1 MTNEPQTNNVIVK
14 LRFYQTKEH
23 YTDNPEMA
31 EHRDFVSCQDS
42 YSYLNY
48 VHTGAS
54 ENVSSDY
61 EQYIANK
68 EKSFGAFN
76 QDGLLNDEQKLDLRH
91 QLQTT
96 QSVIWDMI
104 ISFRENFGD
113 EYCRDYDQAY
123 KFLKKE
129 LPKFFNRAGL
139 YSDNIVWYAG
149 LHENTE
155 NKHIHISFFEKE
167 PLYFDNG
174 GKLKYHSGTISKDL
188 LIATKFTFE
197 KALTKPTAQ
206 ILKARKDML
215 YSYNALMSRT
225 DMARKLKRLL
235 LNLYTILPKD
245 GRHSY
250 DSENMLRVKKDVDG
264 VTEFIL
270 TKNTQTRDTYWEFEN
285 ALKKFEEWK
294 DERNYKEGS
303 NYKKDLFRRLVN
315 ITINTAIEL
324 GKLHDELEKLDIKTA
339 QYKAY
344 KKAMRQRE
352 WDKLLDLLEYYAKC
366 DEMEI
371 KNFIYRQKQ
380 SEAYAKQQEYYR
392 IQSDR
397 EKQKLAKEYGGFE
410 M

>member
-1 MTNEPQTNNVIVK
+1 MTSEPQTNNIIVK
-14 LRFYQTKEH
+14 LKYYQTKDH
-23 YTDNPEMA
+23 YTENPEMA
-31 EHRDFVSCQDS
+31 EHRDFVSCKDS

-104 ISFRENFGD
+104 ISFREDFGD
-113 EYCRDYDQAY
+113 EYCRDYEQAY

-235 LNLYTILPKD
+235 LNLYTILPKN

-270 TKNTQTRDTYWEFEN
+270 TKNTQTRDTYWAFEN

-303 NYKKDLFRRLVN
+303 NYKKDLFRRLGN

-324 GKLHDELEKLDIKTA
+324 GKLHEELEKLDIQTA

-380 SEAYAKQQEYYR
+380 SEAYAKRQEYYR
-392 IQSDR
+392 IQADR
-397 EKQKLAKEYGGFE
+397 EKEYYRRKYGEIE

>member
-23 YTDNPEMA
+23 YTDNLEMA

-104 ISFRENFGD
+104 ISFREDFGD

-250 DSENMLRVKKDVDG
+250 NSENMLRVKKDVDG
-264 VTEFIL
+264 VTEVIL

-303 NYKKDLFRRLVN
+303 NYKKDLFRRLGN
-315 ITINTAIEL
+315 ITIDTAIEL
-324 GKLHDELEKLDIKTA
+324 GKLHEELEKLDIKTA

-392 IQSDR
+392 IQADR
-397 EKQKLAKEYGGFE
+397 EKLKLAKEYGGFE
-410 M
+410 L

>member
-76 QDGLLNDEQKLDLRH
+76 QDGLLSDEQKLDLRH

-303 NYKKDLFRRLVN
+303 NYKKDLFRRLGN

>member
-14 LRFYQTKEH
+14 LRFYQTKDH
-23 YTDNPEMA
+23 YTDNLEMA

-91 QLQTT
+91 QLQTS

-104 ISFRENFGD
+104 ISFREDFGD

-270 TKNTQTRDTYWEFEN
+270 TKNTQTRETYWEFEN

-303 NYKKDLFRRLVN
+303 NYKKDLFRRLGN
-315 ITINTAIEL
+315 ITIDTAIEL
-324 GKLHDELEKLDIKTA
+324 GKLHEELEKLDIKTA

-392 IQSDR
+392 IQADR
-397 EKQKLAKEYGGFE
+397 EKLKLAKEYGGFE
-410 M
+410 L

>member
-1 MTNEPQTNNVIVK
+1 MLTQPQSDNVFMK
-14 LRFYQTKEH
+14 LQYYQTKDH

-31 EHRDFVSCQDS
+31 EHRDFVSCHDS

-54 ENVSSDY
+54 ENVSSYY

-104 ISFRENFGD
+104 ISFREDFGD

-188 LIATKFTFE
+188 LIDTKFTFE

-206 ILKARKDML
+206 ILKERNDML

-270 TKNTQTRDTYWEFEN
+270 TKNTQTRETYWEFEN

-303 NYKKDLFRRLVN
+303 NYKKDLFRRLGN
-315 ITINTAIEL
+315 ITIDTAIEL
-324 GKLHDELEKLDIKTA
+324 GKLHDKLEKLDIKTA

-392 IQSDR
+392 IQADR
-397 EKQKLAKEYGGFE
+397 EKQKLAKEYCGFE

>member
-1 MTNEPQTNNVIVK
+1 MTSEPQTNNVIIK
-14 LRFYQTKEH
+14 LRFYQTKDH
-23 YTDNPEMA
+23 YADNPEMA

-104 ISFRENFGD
+104 ISFREDFGD

-129 LPKFFNRAGL
+129 LPKFFNKAGL

-188 LIATKFTFE
+188 LIATKFTLE

-270 TKNTQTRDTYWEFEN
+270 TKNTQTRETYWEFEN

-303 NYKKDLFRRLVN
+303 NYKKDLFRRLGN
-315 ITINTAIEL
+315 ITIDTAIEL
-324 GKLHDELEKLDIKTA
+324 GKLHEELEKLDIKTA

-392 IQSDR
+392 IQADR
-397 EKQKLAKEYGGFE
+397 EKQKLAREYGGFE

>member
-1 MTNEPQTNNVIVK
+1 MTSEPQTNNIILK
-14 LRFYQTKEH
+14 LKYYQTKDH

-104 ISFRENFGD
+104 ISFREDFGD
-113 EYCRDYDQAY
+113 EYCRDYEQAY

-225 DMARKLKRLL
+225 DNGKKVKTITFKSLHYPTKRRQ
-235 LNLYTILPKD
+235 TF
-245 GRHSY
+245 
-250 DSENMLRVKKDVDG
+250 LR
-264 VTEFIL
+264 
-270 TKNTQTRDTYWEFEN
+270 
-285 ALKKFEEWK
+285 
-294 DERNYKEGS
+294 
-303 NYKKDLFRRLVN
+303 
-315 ITINTAIEL
+315 
-324 GKLHDELEKLDIKTA
+324 
-339 QYKAY
+339 
-344 KKAMRQRE
+344 
-352 WDKLLDLLEYYAKC
+352 
-366 DEMEI
+366 
-371 KNFIYRQKQ
+371 
-380 SEAYAKQQEYYR
+380 
-392 IQSDR
+392 
-397 EKQKLAKEYGGFE
+397 
-410 M
+410 

>member
-1 MTNEPQTNNVIVK
+1 MTTEPQTDNVFMK
-14 LRFYQTKEH
+14 LKYYQTKYH
-23 YTDNPEMA
+23 YADNPEMA

-76 QDGLLNDEQKLDLRH
+76 QEGLLNDEQKLDLRH
-91 QLQTT
+91 KLQTT

-104 ISFRENFGD
+104 ISFREDFGD

-129 LPKFFNRAGL
+129 LPTFFNRAGL

-174 GKLKYHSGTISKDL
+174 GKLKYHSGTISKQL
-188 LIATKFTFE
+188 LIDTKFTFE

-303 NYKKDLFRRLVN
+303 NYKKDLFRRLGN
-315 ITINTAIEL
+315 MTINTAIEL
-324 GKLHDELEKLDIKTA
+324 GKLHEELEKLDIKTA

-352 WDKLLDLLEYYAKC
+352 WDKLLALLEYYAKC

-392 IQSDR
+392 IQADR

>member
-303 NYKKDLFRRLVN
+303 NYKKDLFRRLGN

>member
-1 MTNEPQTNNVIVK
+1 MLTQPQTDNVFMK
-14 LRFYQTKEH
+14 LQYYQTKDH

-31 EHRDFVSCQDS
+31 EHRDFVSCHDS

-104 ISFRENFGD
+104 ISFREDFGD

-285 ALKKFEEWK
+285 TLKKFEEWK
-294 DERNYKEGS
+294 DERNYKVGS
-303 NYKKDLFRRLVN
+303 NYKKDLFRRLGN

-324 GKLHDELEKLDIKTA
+324 GKLHEELEKLDIKTA

-392 IQSDR
+392 IQADR

>member
-14 LRFYQTKEH
+14 LRFYQTKDH
-23 YTDNPEMA
+23 YTDNLEMA

-104 ISFRENFGD
+104 ISFREDFGD

-174 GKLKYHSGTISKDL
+174 GKLKYHSGAISKDL

-270 TKNTQTRDTYWEFEN
+270 TKNTQTRETYWEFEN

-294 DERNYKEGS
+294 DERNYKEAS
-303 NYKKDLFRRLVN
+303 NYKKDLFRRLGN
-315 ITINTAIEL
+315 ITIDTAIEL
-324 GKLHDELEKLDIKTA
+324 GKLHEELEKLDIKTA

-392 IQSDR
+392 IQADR
-397 EKQKLAKEYGGFE
+397 EKLKLAKEYGGFE
-410 M
+410 L

>member
-1 MTNEPQTNNVIVK
+1 MTSEPQTNNVIVK
-14 LRFYQTKEH
+14 LRFYQTKDH

-91 QLQTT
+91 ELQTT

-303 NYKKDLFRRLVN
+303 NYKKDLFRRLGN
-315 ITINTAIEL
+315 ITIDTAIEL
-324 GKLHDELEKLDIKTA
+324 GKLHEELERLDIQTA

-392 IQSDR
+392 IQADR
-397 EKQKLAKEYGGFE
+397 EKQKLAKEYGGFD

>member
-1 MTNEPQTNNVIVK
+1 MTSEPQTNNIILK
-14 LRFYQTKEH
+14 LKYYQTKDH

-104 ISFRENFGD
+104 ISFREDFGD
-113 EYCRDYDQAY
+113 EYCRDYEQAY

-250 DSENMLRVKKDVDG
+250 DSKNMLRIKKDVDG

-270 TKNTQTRDTYWEFEN
+270 TKNKQTRETYWEFEN

-303 NYKKDLFRRLVN
+303 NYKNDLFRRLGN
-315 ITINTAIEL
+315 ITIDTAIEL
-324 GKLHDELEKLDIKTA
+324 GKLHEELEKLDIKTA

-392 IQSDR
+392 IQADR

>member
-1 MTNEPQTNNVIVK
+1 MTSEPQTNNVIVK
-14 LRFYQTKEH
+14 LRFYQTKDH
-23 YTDNPEMA
+23 YADNPEMA

-54 ENVSSDY
+54 ENVSFDY

-104 ISFRENFGD
+104 ISFREDFGD

-303 NYKKDLFRRLVN
+303 NYKKDLFRRLGN

-392 IQSDR
+392 IQADR

>member
-1 MTNEPQTNNVIVK
+1 MTTEPQTDNVFMK
-14 LRFYQTKEH
+14 LQYYQTKDH
-23 YTDNPEMA
+23 YADNPEMA

-91 QLQTT
+91 ELQTT

-104 ISFRENFGD
+104 ISFREDFGD
-113 EYCRDYDQAY
+113 EYCRDYEQAY

-235 LNLYTILPKD
+235 LNLYTVLPKD

-285 ALKKFEEWK
+285 SLKKFEEWK
-294 DERNYKEGS
+294 DECNYKEGS
-303 NYKKDLFRRLVN
+303 NYKKDLFRRLGN
-315 ITINTAIEL
+315 ITIDTAIEL
-324 GKLHDELEKLDIKTA
+324 GKLHEELEKLDIKTA

-392 IQSDR
+392 IQADR
-397 EKQKLAKEYGGFE
+397 EKQKLAKEYAGFE

>member
-1 MTNEPQTNNVIVK
+1 MTCEPQTNNIIVK
-14 LRFYQTKEH
+14 LKYYQTKDH

-76 QDGLLNDEQKLDLRH
+76 QAGLLNDEQKLDLRH

-104 ISFRENFGD
+104 ISFREDFGD
-113 EYCRDYDQAY
+113 EYCRDYEQAY

-235 LNLYTILPKD
+235 LNLYAILPKD

-250 DSENMLRVKKDVDG
+250 DSKNMLRVKKDVDG

-270 TKNTQTRDTYWEFEN
+270 TKNTQTRETYWEFEN
-285 ALKKFEEWK
+285 ALKKLEEWK

-303 NYKKDLFRRLVN
+303 NYKKDLFRRLGN

-324 GKLHDELEKLDIKTA
+324 GKLHDKLEKLDIKTA

-392 IQSDR
+392 IQADR

>member
-1 MTNEPQTNNVIVK
+1 MTSEPQTNNIIVK
-14 LRFYQTKEH
+14 LKYYQTKDH

-104 ISFRENFGD
+104 ISFREDFGD
-113 EYCRDYDQAY
+113 EYCRDYEQAY

-235 LNLYTILPKD
+235 LNLYAILPKD

-250 DSENMLRVKKDVDG
+250 DSKNMLRVKKDVDG

-270 TKNTQTRDTYWEFEN
+270 TKNTQTRETYWEFEN

-303 NYKKDLFRRLVN
+303 NYKNDLFRRLGN
-315 ITINTAIEL
+315 ITIDTAIEL
-324 GKLHDELEKLDIKTA
+324 GKLHEELEKLDIKTA

-344 KKAMRQRE
+344 KKAMRKRE
-352 WDKLLDLLEYYAKC
+352 WDKLLVLLEYYAKC

-392 IQSDR
+392 IQADR
-397 EKQKLAKEYGGFE
+397 EKQKLAKEYGGFD

>member
-1 MTNEPQTNNVIVK
+1 MTSEPQTNNAIVK
-14 LRFYQTKEH
+14 LRFYQTKDH
-23 YTDNPEMA
+23 YADNPEMA

-104 ISFRENFGD
+104 ISFREDFGD

-129 LPKFFNRAGL
+129 LPKFFNKAGL

-303 NYKKDLFRRLVN
+303 NYKKDLFRRLGN

-324 GKLHDELEKLDIKTA
+324 GKLHEELEKLDIKTA

-344 KKAMRQRE
+344 KKAMRKQE

-380 SEAYAKQQEYYR
+380 SQAYAKQQEYYR
-392 IQSDR
+392 IQADR

>member
-96 QSVIWDMI
+96 QSVIWDMV
-104 ISFRENFGD
+104 ISFREDFGD
-113 EYCRDYDQAY
+113 EYCRDYEQAY

-303 NYKKDLFRRLVN
+303 NYKKDLFRRLGN

>member
-303 NYKKDLFRRLVN
+303 NYKKDLFRRLGN

-392 IQSDR
+392 IQADR

>member
-1 MTNEPQTNNVIVK
+1 
-14 LRFYQTKEH
+14 
-23 YTDNPEMA
+23 
-31 EHRDFVSCQDS
+31 
-42 YSYLNY
+42 
-48 VHTGAS
+48 
-54 ENVSSDY
+54 
-61 EQYIANK
+61 
-68 EKSFGAFN
+68 
-76 QDGLLNDEQKLDLRH
+76 
-91 QLQTT
+91 
-96 QSVIWDMI
+96 MI

-113 EYCRDYDQAY
+113 EYCRDYEQAY

-167 PLYFDNG
+167 PSYFDNG

-250 DSENMLRVKKDVDG
+250 DSKNMLRIKKDVDG

-270 TKNTQTRDTYWEFEN
+270 TKNKQTRETYWEFEN

-303 NYKKDLFRRLVN
+303 NYKKDLFRRLGN

-324 GKLHDELEKLDIKTA
+324 GKLHEELEKLDIKTA

-392 IQSDR
+392 IQADR

>member
-1 MTNEPQTNNVIVK
+1 MLTQPQTDNVFMK
-14 LRFYQTKEH
+14 LQYYQTKDH

-31 EHRDFVSCQDS
+31 EHRDFVSCHDS

-48 VHTGAS
+48 VHTGES

-104 ISFRENFGD
+104 ISFREDFGD

-303 NYKKDLFRRLVN
+303 NYKKDLFRRLGN

-392 IQSDR
+392 IQADR

>member
-31 EHRDFVSCQDS
+31 EHRDFVSCQNS

-303 NYKKDLFRRLVN
+303 NYKKDLFRRLGN

>member
-1 MTNEPQTNNVIVK
+1 MTSEPQTNNIIVK
-14 LRFYQTKEH
+14 LQYYQTKDH
-23 YTDNPEMA
+23 YTDNPEMLT
-31 EHRDFVSCQDS
+31 HRNFVSCQDS

-104 ISFRENFGD
+104 ISFREDFGD
-113 EYCRDYDQAY
+113 KYCRDYDQAY

-129 LPKFFNRAGL
+129 LPKFLNKAGL

-174 GKLKYHSGTISKDL
+174 GKLKYHSGTISKQL
-188 LIATKFTFE
+188 LIDTKFTFE

-235 LNLYTILPKD
+235 LNLYAILPKD

-270 TKNTQTRDTYWEFEN
+270 NKNTQIRETYWEFEN

-303 NYKKDLFRRLVN
+303 NYKIDLFRRLGN
-315 ITINTAIEL
+315 MTINTAIEL
-324 GKLHDELEKLDIKTA
+324 GKLHEELERLDIKTA

-344 KKAMRQRE
+344 KTAMRKRE
-352 WDKLLDLLEYYAKC
+352 WDKLLNLLEYYAKC

-380 SEAYAKQQEYYR
+380 SEAYAKQQEYER
-392 IQSDR
+392 LQAER
-397 EKQKLAKEYGGFE
+397 EKEYYRKKYSDFE

>member
-113 EYCRDYDQAY
+113 AYCRDYDQAY

-303 NYKKDLFRRLVN
+303 NYKKDLFRRLGN
-315 ITINTAIEL
+315 ITINTAVEL

-352 WDKLLDLLEYYAKC
+352 WNKLLDLLEYYAKC

-380 SEAYAKQQEYYR
+380 SEAYAKQQEYE
-392 IQSDR
+392 QMQA
-397 EKQKLAKEYGGFE
+397 EKEKEYYRRKYSEFE
-410 M
+410 L

>member
-1 MTNEPQTNNVIVK
+1 MTSQPQTNNIIVK
-14 LRFYQTKEH
+14 LKYYQTKDH
-23 YTDNPEMA
+23 YTDKPEMA

-76 QDGLLNDEQKLDLRH
+76 QDGLLDDEQKLDLRH

-104 ISFRENFGD
+104 ISFREDFGD

-174 GKLKYHSGTISKDL
+174 GKLKYHSGTISKQL
-188 LIATKFTFE
+188 LIDTKFTFE

-270 TKNTQTRDTYWEFEN
+270 NKNTQIRETYWEFEN

-303 NYKKDLFRRLVN
+303 NYKIDLFRRLGN

-324 GKLHDELEKLDIKTA
+324 GKLHEELERLDIKTA

-344 KKAMRQRE
+344 KKAMRKRE

-380 SEAYAKQQEYYR
+380 SEAYAKQQEYER
-392 IQSDR
+392 LQAER
-397 EKQKLAKEYGGFE
+397 EKEYYRRKYSDFE

>member
-167 PLYFDNG
+167 PSYFDNG

-303 NYKKDLFRRLVN
+303 NYKKDLFRRLGN

>member
-23 YTDNPEMA
+23 YTDNLEMA

-104 ISFRENFGD
+104 ISFREDFGD

-129 LPKFFNRAGL
+129 LPKFFNKAGL

-174 GKLKYHSGTISKDL
+174 GKLKYHSGTISKQL
-188 LIATKFTFE
+188 LIDTKFTFE

-270 TKNTQTRDTYWEFEN
+270 TKNTQTRETYWEFEN

-303 NYKKDLFRRLVN
+303 NYKKDLFRRLGN
-315 ITINTAIEL
+315 ITIDTAIEL

-366 DEMEI
+366 DEMDI

-392 IQSDR
+392 IQADR
-397 EKQKLAKEYGGFE
+397 EKEYYRRKYSEIE

>member
-14 LRFYQTKEH
+14 LRFYQTKDH

-104 ISFRENFGD
+104 ISFREDFGD
-113 EYCRDYDQAY
+113 EYCRDYEQAY

-235 LNLYTILPKD
+235 LNLYAILPKD

-303 NYKKDLFRRLVN
+303 NYKKDLFRRLGN
-315 ITINTAIEL
+315 ITIDTAIEL
-324 GKLHDELEKLDIKTA
+324 GKLHEELEKLDIKTA

-392 IQSDR
+392 IQADQ
-397 EKQKLAKEYGGFE
+397 EKLKLAKEYGGFDL
-410 M
+410 

>member
-113 EYCRDYDQAY
+113 AYCRDYDQAY

-225 DMARKLKRLL
+225 DMARKLNRLL

-303 NYKKDLFRRLVN
+303 NYKKDLFRRLGN

>member
-1 MTNEPQTNNVIVK
+1 MTTEPQTDNVFMK
-14 LRFYQTKEH
+14 LQYYQTKDH
-23 YTDNPEMA
+23 YADNPEMA

-91 QLQTT
+91 ELQTT

-104 ISFRENFGD
+104 ISFREDFGD
-113 EYCRDYDQAY
+113 EYCRDYEQAY

-235 LNLYTILPKD
+235 LNLYTILPKG

-285 ALKKFEEWK
+285 SLKKFEEWK
-294 DERNYKEGS
+294 DECNYKEGS
-303 NYKKDLFRRLVN
+303 NYKKDLFRRLGN
-315 ITINTAIEL
+315 ITIDTAIEL
-324 GKLHDELEKLDIKTA
+324 GKLHEELEKLDIKTA

-392 IQSDR
+392 IQADR
-397 EKQKLAKEYGGFE
+397 EKQKLAKEYAGFE

>member
-1 MTNEPQTNNVIVK
+1 MTSEPQTNNVIVK
-14 LRFYQTKEH
+14 LRFYQTKDH
-23 YTDNPEMA
+23 YADNPEMA

-104 ISFRENFGD
+104 ISFREDFGD

-129 LPKFFNRAGL
+129 LPKFFNKAGL

-188 LIATKFTFE
+188 LIDTKFTFE

-270 TKNTQTRDTYWEFEN
+270 TKNTQTRETYWEFEN
-285 ALKKFEEWK
+285 ALNKFEEWK

-303 NYKKDLFRRLVN
+303 NYKKDLFRRLGN
-315 ITINTAIEL
+315 ITIDTAIEL
-324 GKLHDELEKLDIKTA
+324 GKLHEELEKLDIKTA

-392 IQSDR
+392 IQAGR

>member
-113 EYCRDYDQAY
+113 AYCRDYDQAY

-270 TKNTQTRDTYWEFEN
+270 TKNTQTRETYWEFEN
-285 ALKKFEEWK
+285 ALKRFEEWK

-303 NYKKDLFRRLVN
+303 NYKNDLFRRLGN
-315 ITINTAIEL
+315 ITIDTAIEL
-324 GKLHDELEKLDIKTA
+324 GKLHEELEKLDIKTA

-392 IQSDR
+392 IQADR

>member
-1 MTNEPQTNNVIVK
+1 MTSEPQTNNVIIK
-14 LRFYQTKEH
+14 LRFYQTKDH
-23 YTDNPEMA
+23 YADNPEMA

-104 ISFRENFGD
+104 ISFREDFGD

-206 ILKARKDML
+206 ILKARKNML

-235 LNLYTILPKD
+235 LNLYTIIPKD

-270 TKNTQTRDTYWEFEN
+270 TKNSQTRETYWEFEN

-303 NYKKDLFRRLVN
+303 NYKKDLFRRLGN
-315 ITINTAIEL
+315 ITIDTAIEL

-380 SEAYAKQQEYYR
+380 TEAYAKQQEYE
-392 IQSDR
+392 QMQADR
-397 EKQKLAKEYGGFE
+397 EKEYYRRKYSEIE

>member
-1 MTNEPQTNNVIVK
+1 MSTQPQTDNVFMK
-14 LRFYQTKEH
+14 LQYYQTKDH
-23 YTDNPEMA
+23 YTDNPEMVT
-31 EHRDFVSCQDS
+31 HRDFVSCQDS

-91 QLQTT
+91 ELQTT

-104 ISFRENFGD
+104 ISFREDFGD

-129 LPKFFNRAGL
+129 LPKFFNKAGL

-174 GKLKYHSGTISKDL
+174 GKLKYHSGTISKQL
-188 LIATKFTFE
+188 LIDTKFTFE

-270 TKNTQTRDTYWEFEN
+270 NKNTQTRDTYWEFEN

-303 NYKKDLFRRLVN
+303 NYKKDLFRRLGN
-315 ITINTAIEL
+315 ITIDTAIEL
-324 GKLHDELEKLDIKTA
+324 GKLHEELEKLDIKTA

-392 IQSDR
+392 IQADR

>member
-1 MTNEPQTNNVIVK
+1 
-14 LRFYQTKEH
+14 
-23 YTDNPEMA
+23 MA
-31 EHRDFVSCQDS
+31 THRDFVSCQDS

-91 QLQTT
+91 QLQDT

-113 EYCRDYDQAY
+113 EYCRDYEQAY

-174 GKLKYHSGTISKDL
+174 GKLKYHSGTISKEL
-188 LIATKFTFE
+188 LLATPFTFE

-250 DSENMLRVKKDVDG
+250 DSENMLRVKNDVDG

-270 TKNTQTRDTYWEFEN
+270 TKNTQTRETHWEFEN

-303 NYKKDLFRRLVN
+303 NYKKDLFRRLGN

-324 GKLHDELEKLDIKTA
+324 GKLHEELEKLDIKTA

-380 SEAYAKQQEYYR
+380 SETYAKQQEYYR
-392 IQSDR
+392 IQADR

>member
-14 LRFYQTKEH
+14 LKYYQTKDH

-31 EHRDFVSCQDS
+31 THRDFVSCQDS

-68 EKSFGAFN
+68 EKSFGVFN
-76 QDGLLNDEQKLDLRH
+76 QDGLLIDEQKLDLRH
-91 QLQTT
+91 ELQTT

-104 ISFRENFGD
+104 ISFREDFGD

-270 TKNTQTRDTYWEFEN
+270 TKNTQTRDTYWELEN

-303 NYKKDLFRRLVN
+303 NYKNDLFRRLGN
-315 ITINTAIEL
+315 ITIDTAIEL
-324 GKLHDELEKLDIKTA
+324 GKLHEELEKLDIKTA

-344 KKAMRQRE
+344 KKAMRKRE

-371 KNFIYRQKQ
+371 KKFIYRQKQ
-380 SEAYAKQQEYYR
+380 SEAYAKQQEYE
-392 IQSDR
+392 QMQA
-397 EKQKLAKEYGGFE
+397 EKEKEYYRRKYSEIE

>member
-1 MTNEPQTNNVIVK
+1 MTSEPQTNNIIVK
-14 LRFYQTKEH
+14 LKYYQTKDH
-23 YTDNPEMA
+23 YPDNPEMA

-104 ISFRENFGD
+104 ISFREDFGD
-113 EYCRDYDQAY
+113 EYCRDYEQAY

-235 LNLYTILPKD
+235 LNLYAILPKD

-250 DSENMLRVKKDVDG
+250 DSENMLRFKKDVDG

-303 NYKKDLFRRLVN
+303 NYKKDLFRRLGN
-315 ITINTAIEL
+315 ITIDTAIEL
-324 GKLHDELEKLDIKTA
+324 GKLHEELEKLDIKTA

-344 KKAMRQRE
+344 KKAIRQRE
-352 WDKLLDLLEYYAKC
+352 WNKLLALLEYYAKC
-366 DEMEI
+366 GEMEI

-392 IQSDR
+392 IQADR